1 MTDEQHVHVTIHAIE
16 RYIERVAPVTPEQAA
31 TALDSPAVRC
41 AAEIGARF
49 VRLHGGQRIV
59 LQGWTVVT
67 VMPSENYRKQVR
79 RRGMGRYGASGRIGQ
94 RFDEVE

>member
-1 MTDEQHVHVTIHAIE
+1 MMSADRCVHITAHAIE
-16 RYIERVAPVTPEQAA
+16 RYIERVASVTPEQAA
-31 TALDSPAVRC
+31 QALDSPAVRC

-67 VMPSENYRKQVR
+67 VMPSDN
-79 RRGMGRYGASGRIGQ
+79 
-94 RFDEVE
+94 

>member
-1 MTDEQHVHVTIHAIE
+1 MIHVTQHAIE

-31 TALDSPAVRC
+31 AALDSPAVRT
-41 AAEIGARF
+41 AAQIGARF

-59 LQGWTVVT
+59 LQGHTVVT

-79 RRGMGRYGASGRIGQ
+79 RRGMGRFGRQTHTIGT
-94 RFDEVE
+94 RTDEIG

>member
-1 MTDEQHVHVTIHAIE
+1 MVEIHITAHAIE
-16 RYIERVAPVTPEQAA
+16 RYIERVAPVTPDEAHA
-31 TALDSPAVRC
+31 ALDSAAVRC

-59 LQGWTVVT
+59 LQGCTVVT

-79 RRGMGRYGASGRIGQ
+79 RRGMGRYGTTVGRIGQ
-94 RFDEVE
+94 RTDEVEHD